1 MTKILDKIKPLL
13 NNEFQLNLLNA
24 CKENLQ
30 SNLALNFSN
39 FAYSIRELSRHFL
52 KSLAPDENV
61 KVSVWYKNES
71 GDPKIITRAER
82 AKYAIQ
88 GGLQDRFVERE
99 LISIT
104 ELNEV
109 KKDVVKAIEILSK
122 YTHINEDTFN
132 ISEVEKQKISK
143 EILNA
148 FVNLAELIETN
159 RKTII
164 EKLEESLSKELLEK
178 VMYEVNDDVDILCTH
193 HWIEDV
199 DVYEYRITKLESE
212 YIFVDA
218 SGSIDFILQYGSDR
232 DVEKDIGHRMNT
244 DFPFSATF
252 KIKLSKY
259 LNKSKPELIEYK
271 VNTDDWYE

>member
-1 MTKILDKIKPLL
+1 MTKTLDKIKPLL

-52 KSLAPDENV
+52 KSLAPDDNV
-61 KVSVWYKNES
+61 KESVWYKNES
-71 GDPKIITRAER
+71 GDSKIITRAER

-99 LISIT
+99 LIPIT
-104 ELNEV
+104 ELNKV

-148 FVNLAELIETN
+148 FVNLAGIIETN

-178 VMYEVNDDVDILCTH
+178 VMFEVNDDVDILCTH

-252 KIKLSKY
+252 KIKLPKY
-259 LNKSKPELIEYK
+259 LNKSKPELIKYK